1 MRGMLKNYIWD
12 FVLCVVIS
20 VALAYTLCSAFYST
34 QVFQNPAGIAI
45 MSAFAAVI
53 CAALLATSFST
64 RMRVFG
70 AIGVA
75 LCAVIALAVAGSTS
89 AGGNPMDDATGNN
102 LYFAIIAIAVPV
114 LVYAFSRRRGLA
126 ILLLIV
132 GVFLCAVVEYLYWY
146 HHVVAFIV
154 FLVAAIAMV
163 VYRTYQRSV
172 LHSDTDTLAF
182 TSVTASGVGL
192 ALVAVLVGG
201 GLFALVIAPLN
212 PPNLVVKLI
221 TEHYRVQTEE
231 VKGVGNT
238 TNTENL
244 NIYSNRMS
252 NKSSQTNN
260 QTGKQKTK
268 ENNQKTAQGNTTT
281 QQVTGT
287 PTSLGRATDDS
298 AGGGNNGLNVPEWL
312 PYLIIVLVILA
323 IIAIIVS
330 RQFIRRRRYNR
341 MTAGPPEQTAENLY
355 VFFMRSFNRLK
366 IPQPG
371 ALTLGEYS
379 KGYQDVF
386 TDFEEKGSGPSFDE
400 LTKIYEENA
409 YGGRPITEEQS
420 SLFKQYYKNLYKR
433 IAHYVG
439 HLRYLVKYFFV

>member
-20 VALAYTLCSAFYST
+20 ASLDFSMCSAFYST
-34 QVFQNPAGIAI
+34 QVYQNPAGIAVMAVI
-45 MSAFAAVI
+45 AAVI
-53 CAALLATSFST
+53 CGVLLATSFST
-64 RMRVFG
+64 RSRIIG
-70 AIGVA
+70 A
-75 LCAVIALAVAGSTS
+75 IALAVGIVVTLAISASGS
-89 AGGNPMDDATGNN
+89 GGDVTNDAAGNN
-102 LYFAIIAIAVPV
+102 FYFAVVAIAVPV
-114 LVYAFSRRRGLA
+114 LVYVLSRKRVLV
-126 ILLLIV
+126 IVLLVV
-132 GVFLCAVVEYLYWY
+132 GVFACAVIEYLYWY
-146 HHVVAFIV
+146 GHWVAFIV
-154 FLVAAIAMV
+154 FLVGGIAML
-163 VYRTYQRSV
+163 VYRTYQKSV
-172 LHSDTDTLAF
+172 LSSDTDALAF

-192 ALVAVLVGG
+192 ALVAVLLGG
-201 GLFALVIAPLN
+201 GVFAVAIAPLN

-221 TEHYRVQTEE
+221 TEHYRTQTQEF
-231 VKGVGNT
+231 KGVGNT
-238 TNTENL
+238 TSVENL
-244 NIYSNRMS
+244 NVYSNKMS
-252 NKSSQTNN
+252 DKSTQTNN
-260 QTGKQKTK
+260 RSGKQKNK
-268 ENNQKTAQGNTTT
+268 DNNKKTDQGNATTT
-281 QQVTGT
+281 PVTGT
-287 PTSLGRATDDS
+287 PTSLGTTTDNS
-298 AGGGNNGLNVPEWL
+298 SGGGNNGLNMPDWL
-312 PYLIIVLVILA
+312 PYLIVALVIIA

-386 TDFEEKGSGPSFDE
+386 TDFEEKGSGPSFEE